1 VSNPTTQ
8 RTQLQEQRLRVDF
21 DTYDVSVDELL
32 RRVSHQR
39 IDIDPVYQRQFR
51 WEFDR
56 QSKLIESVFLGIP
69 IPPLFMATNKLA
81 DAVDTWEVVD
91 GLQRLLSLTNFAGDD
106 DTRKTA
112 RLEKGPLKLS
122 ALEKLSTL
130 NGNTFF
136 DLSEDLRSS
145 LLDRPLKVIVL
156 NDKSDLQVRY
166 DLFERLNTGGIE
178 LTDQE
183 IRECV
188 FRGTFMD
195 LLSELAQ
202 SEAFKTLVRL
212 PSARWKDGTPQE
224 MILRFFAYTEG
235 YLTFDHLVGEFL
247 GSFTKYAHGAPQIET
262 RRRQFFSTFGLLE
275 RTFPHGITT
284 RAGRTPIVLFEALT
298 AGAAL
303 ALEENPNI
311 TQVRETSWV
320 ESAELRSLTTGAT
333 NSKPRVQKRIEL
345 CRDQFL
351 ANAIYR

>member
-1 VSNPTTQ
+1 MSNPTAQ

-32 RRVSHQR
+32 RRVGRQR

-51 WEFDR
+51 WESDR
-56 QSKLIESVFLGIP
+56 QSKLVESVFLGIP
-69 IPPLFMATNKLA
+69 IPPLFMATNKSA

-106 DTRKTA
+106 ETRDTA
-112 RLEKGPLKLS
+112 RLAKGPLKLS
-122 ALEKLSTL
+122 DLEKLSTL
-130 NGNTFF
+130 NGNAFV
-136 DLSEDLRSS
+136 DLPDDLRSS

-166 DLFERLNTGGIE
+166 DLFERLNTGGIR

-188 FRGTFMD
+188 FRGPFMD

-202 SEAFKTLVRL
+202 SEDFRALVRL
-212 PSARWKDGTPQE
+212 PASRWKDGTPQE
-224 MILRFFAYTEG
+224 MVLRFFAYTER
-235 YLTFDHLVGEFL
+235 YLSFDHLVGEFL
-247 GSFTKYAHGAPQIET
+247 RDFTKDAHQAPNIDS
-262 RRRQFFSTFGLLE
+262 RRLEFDATFKFL
-275 RTFPHGITT
+275 RATFPSGIKT
-284 RAGRTPIVLFEALT
+284 RKGQTPIVLFEALS

-303 ALEENPNI
+303 ALQERPILSNNAAG
-311 TQVRETSWV
+311 TDWV
-320 ESAELRSLTTGAT
+320 ESAELRALTTGAT
-333 NSKPRVQKRIEL
+333 NSKPRVRRRIEL

-351 ANAIYR
+351 TDDV